1 MILFWMCMAQ
11 QTKNS
16 DINGILYKE
25 VEHIFSWFC
34 KDSELNG
41 SKTFPNVM
49 CFCLRYEY
57 DFDCNKSKIFEPATL
72 SEHTLPQPEIILI
85 NIEIE

>member
-1 MILFWMCMAQ
+1 MTQ
-11 QTKNS
+11 QTKNN
-16 DINGILYKE
+16 DIHGILYKA

-49 CFCLRYEY
+49 CFTFYINMILIVTNPKYL
-57 DFDCNKSKIFEPATL
+57 NLPV
-72 SEHTLPQPEIILI
+72 SEHTLPQSEIILI
-85 NIEIE
+85 SIEIQ